1 MLWKGWGGGHLL
13 DKRGFALLLTAT
25 LPVNKTHIRFC
36 FLGGG
41 GEGWGTVSVGV
52 DLT

>member
-1 MLWKGWGGGHLL
+1 MLLKGWGGGHLL

-25 LPVNKTHIRFC
+25 LPVTKTHIRVC

-41 GEGWGTVSVGV
+41 VQSRLGWT
-52 DLT
+52 